1 MVLGSGKGNKCCML
15 RVLET
20 ESPNIAQEGLEIT
33 VKPSLDRNKMF
44 EQIRD

>member
-1 MVLGSGKGNKCCML
+1 METNAVCYAYL
-15 RVLET
+15 RQ
-20 ESPNIAQEGLEIT
+20 SPNIAQVGLEIT